1 MLKINARFVIS
12 AGTEAQFQTFDK
24 PVIAVCGRSNVG
36 KSSFLNKLANNG
48 KLART
53 SKDPGRT
60 RLVNYFDFGPFVM
73 ADLPGYGFAKVSK
86 AESDKWASL
95 MEKFFAKAQITHAFS
110 LMDIRHEPTAAD
122 LQMVN
127 YLYVNNIPFTIIA
140 TKADKLSKEGARKGV
155 RTIAQTVKCGEGN
168 ILAVSSQ
175 TGSGFDKIL
184 ERLEQIVSTG
194 DTFNA

>member
-1 MLKINARFVIS
+1 MLKINAKFVIS
-12 AGTEAQFQTFDK
+12 AGTAAQFQTFDK

-60 RLVNYFDFGPFVM
+60 RLINYFDFGPFVM
-73 ADLPGYGFAKVSK
+73 ADLPGYGYAKVSK
-86 AESDKWASL
+86 QESDKWAAL
-95 MEKFFAKAQITHAFS
+95 MEKFFAEGQISHAFS

-140 TKADKLSKEGARKGV
+140 TKADKLSKDAARRGV
-155 RTIAQTVKCGEGN
+155 RMIAQTVKCGEGN
-168 ILAVSSQ
+168 IIAVSSLN
-175 TGSGFDKIL
+175 GSGFDRIM
-184 ERLEQIVSTG
+184 ERLEQIVSLG
-194 DTFNA
+194 DTSDA